1 MQSCQKNYLTKELE
15 IEDKK
20 KKVELDTDARYE
32 RLSEINT
39 YDVNFENLEKTKKN
53 VKQELQITV
62 SELDS
67 NRIKKQDI
75 AKNFL
80 EIYNTRNK
88 DYKEN

>member
-1 MQSCQKNYLTKELE
+1 MSEKLSAKELE

-67 NRIKKQDI
+67 NRIKKTGYS
-75 AKNFL
+75 KEFL
-80 EIYNTRNK
+80 RNL
-88 DYKEN
+88 